1 MRFVLEI
8 NLKVEIKYY
17 TIKYK
22 CRLNNIYILIVTKEN
37 KNEYLFDQIQPLLR
51 KKDLENPKR
60 NFE

>member
-1 MRFVLEI
+1 MRLILKI
-8 NLKVEIKYY
+8 NK
-17 TIKYK
+17 
-22 CRLNNIYILIVTKEN
+22 KEN